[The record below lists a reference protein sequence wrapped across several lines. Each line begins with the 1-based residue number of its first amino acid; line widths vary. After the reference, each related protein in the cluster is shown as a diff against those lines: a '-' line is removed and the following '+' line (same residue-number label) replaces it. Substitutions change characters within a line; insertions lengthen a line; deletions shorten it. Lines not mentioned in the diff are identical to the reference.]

1 MKIYNMDLF
10 IYTILTSL
18 GLLLAGFTF
27 VLNNDV
33 WNRYIRSFPRSTK
46 LSLLFMGLSLVW
58 FLVRHVSN
66 LSEADFGEYKILI
79 GTIGIGIAVGAF
91 FFVNDFLAVRGLS
104 VLLLFFS
111 RELLDSAFLHESQSR
126 LPLVSIIYLII
137 VLSLY
142 FGAWPY
148 RIRDFF
154 TWIFD
159 QANRS
164 RNFGMVLILLGVV
177 LGVSTFAY

>member
-1 MKIYNMDLF
+1 MDLF
-10 IYTILTSL
+10 TYTIVTSL

-27 VLNNDV
+27 ALNKDA
-33 WNRYIRSFPRSTK
+33 WNKYILSFPRSTK
-46 LSLLFMGLSLVW
+46 LSLLFMGLSLLW
-58 FLVRHVSN
+58 FLVGHVSN

-79 GTIGIGIAVGAF
+79 GTIGVGIAVGAF

-104 VLLLFFS
+104 VLLLFYS
-111 RELLDSAFLHESQSR
+111 REVLDSAFLHESQSR
-126 LPLVSIIYLII
+126 LLLVSIIYLII

-142 FGAWPY
+142 LGAWPY

-154 TWIFD
+154 IWIFD

-164 RNFGMVLILLGVV
+164 RNFGLLLILLGMV
-177 LGVSTFAY
+177 LGVSTFGY

>member
-1 MKIYNMDLF
+1 MDLF
-10 IYTILTSL
+10 TYTIVTSL

-27 VLNNDV
+27 ALNKDA
-33 WNRYIRSFPRSTK
+33 WNKYILSFPRSTK
-46 LSLLFMGLSLVW
+46 LSLLFMGLSLLW
-58 FLVRHVSN
+58 FLVGHVSN

-79 GTIGIGIAVGAF
+79 GTIGVGIAVGAF
-91 FFVNDFLAVRGLS
+91 FYVNDFLAVRGLS
-104 VLLLFFS
+104 MLLLFYS
-111 RELLDSAFLHESQSR
+111 REVLDSAFLHESQSR
-126 LPLVSIIYLII
+126 LLLVSIIYLII

-142 FGAWPY
+142 LGAWPY

-164 RNFGMVLILLGVV
+164 RNFGVLLILLGVV